1 MKVMAFDLDGTLAR
15 SKKPMHKPMA
25 DALSQLTRLLPVAII
40 SGGTIDLVRSQVT
53 DMLSDEADRSHMH
66 LMPTSGA
73 RYYRW
78 NPEDDDWQ
86 EAYEHNLSEEDR
98 RLVIESLER
107 HARELGIWQ
116 ARTWGPRIEDR
127 GSQITF
133 SALGQQAPVEAKEE
147 WDPTNE
153 KKNRLAEAVQKDV
166 PHLAVR
172 SGGSTSVDI
181 SNRGVDK
188 AYAVRKLADMLGVTV
203 GQIAFVGDRMDP
215 MVMTIRR
222 LWLEQ
227 SPSGSPVR
235 KTPCSFATA
244 SSTGI
249 TGIHDSLQT
258 RGVRYGYIVRSGMVC
273 GGRRIAQGT
282 GVSAVSTRV
291 CGM

>member
-1 MKVMAFDLDGTLAR
+1 MSQSVSMALANEVDIERLCATMKVMAFDLDGTLAR

-188 AYAVRKLADMLGVTV
+188 AYAVRQLADMLGESV

-215 MVMTIRR
+215 DGNDYPAALAGTIAIR
-222 LWLEQ
+222 
-227 SPSGSPVR
+227 V
-235 KTPCSFATA
+235 
-244 SSTGI
+244 TGPED
-249 TGIHDSLQT
+249 TLQL
-258 RGVRYGYIVRSGMVC
+258 C
-273 GGRRIAQGT
+273 NRIIDWYNRN
-282 GVSAVSTRV
+282 SR
-291 CGM
+291 

>member
-1 MKVMAFDLDGTLAR
+1 
-15 SKKPMHKPMA
+15 
-25 DALSQLTRLLPVAII
+25 
-40 SGGTIDLVRSQVT
+40 
-53 DMLSDEADRSHMH
+53 
-66 LMPTSGA
+66 MPTSGA

-188 AYAVRKLADMLGVTV
+188 AYA
-203 GQIAFVGDRMDP
+203 FVGDRMDP
-215 MVMTIRR
+215 DGNDYPAALAGTIAIR
-222 LWLEQ
+222 
-227 SPSGSPVR
+227 V
-235 KTPCSFATA
+235 
-244 SSTGI
+244 TGPED
-249 TGIHDSLQT
+249 TLQL
-258 RGVRYGYIVRSGMVC
+258 C
-273 GGRRIAQGT
+273 NRIIDWYNRN
-282 GVSAVSTRV
+282 SR
-291 CGM
+291 

>member
-1 MKVMAFDLDGTLAR
+1 MSQSVSMALANEVDIERLCATMKVMAFDLDGTLAR

-147 WDPTNE
+147 
-153 KKNRLAEAVQKDV
+153 
-166 PHLAVR
+166 
-172 SGGSTSVDI
+172 
-181 SNRGVDK
+181 
-188 AYAVRKLADMLGVTV
+188 
-203 GQIAFVGDRMDP
+203 
-215 MVMTIRR
+215 
-222 LWLEQ
+222 
-227 SPSGSPVR
+227 
-235 KTPCSFATA
+235 
-244 SSTGI
+244 
-249 TGIHDSLQT
+249 
-258 RGVRYGYIVRSGMVC
+258 
-273 GGRRIAQGT
+273 
-282 GVSAVSTRV
+282 
-291 CGM
+291 

>member
-1 MKVMAFDLDGTLAR
+1 M
-15 SKKPMHKPMA
+15 
-25 DALSQLTRLLPVAII
+25 
-40 SGGTIDLVRSQVT
+40 
-53 DMLSDEADRSHMH
+53 
-66 LMPTSGA
+66 
-73 RYYRW
+73 
-78 NPEDDDWQ
+78 
-86 EAYEHNLSEEDR
+86 
-98 RLVIESLER
+98 ER

-203 GQIAFVGDRMDP
+203 GPVSYTHLDVYKRQDLHGAVPRMLVNRTADVHDTLAVVGM
-215 MVMTIRR
+215 
-222 LWLEQ
+222 
-227 SPSGSPVR
+227 
-235 KTPCSFATA
+235 
-244 SSTGI
+244 
-249 TGIHDSLQT
+249 
-258 RGVRYGYIVRSGMVC
+258 
-273 GGRRIAQGT
+273 
-282 GVSAVSTRV
+282 
-291 CGM
+291 